1 MQSQLTKTG
10 QYISVRVGK
19 AIGDYNLIEN
29 NDKILVAVSGGKDSL
44 TLLNMLKE
52 AKVNVYKGTIPTHID
67 GDQVVAEQDDKEVRI
82 PLECLVFAGRR
93 FPVDDL
99 SKSFGE
105 ADNIFSIGT
114 RKVPKS

>member
-1 MQSQLTKTG
+1 M
-10 QYISVRVGK
+10 
-19 AIGDYNLIEN
+19 
-29 NDKILVAVSGGKDSL
+29 
-44 TLLNMLKE
+44 LLNMLKE

-105 ADNIFSIGT
+105 AENIISIGDCKET
-114 RKVPKS
+114 GRIMDAVWGAFTAVSEIELAAQ